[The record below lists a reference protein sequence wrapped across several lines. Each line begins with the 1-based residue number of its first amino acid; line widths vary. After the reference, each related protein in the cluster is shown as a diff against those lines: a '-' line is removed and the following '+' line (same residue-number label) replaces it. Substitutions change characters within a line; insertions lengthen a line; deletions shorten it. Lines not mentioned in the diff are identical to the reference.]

1 MMDFVP
7 NELVYVTM
15 QQREREARAASKPRS
30 ARRLFWPSLKQRI
43 VCGVRGLFGELA
55 RGRRGCKLGTASH
68 S

>member
-15 QQREREARAASKPRS
+15 QQREREARAARRPGG
-30 ARRLFWPSLKQRI
+30 ARRLFWPALKQRI
-43 VCGVRGLFGELA
+43 VFGVRGLFGEVA